1 MMLALAG
8 CGPNEY
14 QDSNAMTY
22 TTSSGMVDDGG
33 ETPSVD
39 QNYAGQVGTILFVA
53 SPGDGKPQQLISRT
67 NSITSAPTAEFLARE
82 AIAARQRAP
91 TDSNKLTPPLVI
103 AAEDDV
109 DGPILLPT
117 ASGTTPGITTP
128 GSTAPGSTTPGS
140 TTPGSTTP
148 GSTTPGSTT
157 PGSTTPQTGAPQAGA
172 DAPSTANPTIL
183 KIIQAP

>member
-1 MMLALAG
+1 
-8 CGPNEY
+8 
-14 QDSNAMTY
+14 MTY

-128 GSTAPGSTTPGS
+128 
-140 TTPGSTTP
+140 
-148 GSTTPGSTT
+148 
-157 PGSTTPQTGAPQAGA
+157 QTGAPQAGA
-172 DAPSTANPTIL
+172 DAPSTGNPTIL

>member
-22 TTSSGMVDDGG
+22 TTSSGMIDDGG

-39 QNYAGQVGTILFVA
+39 QNYADQVGTILFVA

-91 TDSNKLTPPLVI
+91 TDSNRVDPAAGDRGGRRCGRADI
-103 AAEDDV
+103 AAHGV
-109 DGPILLPT
+109 RYH
-117 ASGTTPGITTP
+117 
-128 GSTAPGSTTPGS
+128 
-140 TTPGSTTP
+140 
-148 GSTTPGSTT
+148 
-157 PGSTTPQTGAPQAGA
+157 TGQHHTGQHLHSKLAHRKQVPMHLQPAIRQ
-172 DAPSTANPTIL
+172 S
-183 KIIQAP
+183 

>member
-1 MMLALAG
+1 
-8 CGPNEY
+8 
-14 QDSNAMTY
+14 MTY
-22 TTSSGMVDDGG
+22 TTSSGMIDDGG

-39 QNYAGQVGTILFVA
+39 QNYADQVGTILFVA
-53 SPGDGKPQQLISRT
+53 SPGGGKPPQLISRT

-91 TDSNKLTPPLVI
+91 TDSNRLTPPLVI

-117 ASGTTPGITTP
+117 AS
-128 GSTAPGSTTPGS
+128 STTPRTA
-140 TTPGSTTP
+140 TTQ
-148 GSTTPGSTT
+148 
-157 PGSTTPQTGAPQAGA
+157 QTGA

>member
-1 MMLALAG
+1 
-8 CGPNEY
+8 
-14 QDSNAMTY
+14 MTY

-128 GSTAPGSTTPGS
+128 GST
-140 TTPGSTTP
+140 
-148 GSTTPGSTT
+148 TPGSTT

-172 DAPSTANPTIL
+172 DAPSTGNPTIL